1 MTQDQRTD
9 RMYQSGQP
17 LFHHHPLPAEIPDR
31 ILNDTTRLMC
41 AGTYL
46 DPNYARAVIRELVE
60 HEHRAVVPSVG
71 FDLGPVLR
79 HGFRARRL
87 ELQRN
92 AALTGLVTL

>member
-1 MTQDQRTD
+1 MTQDERTD
-9 RMYQSGQP
+9 RIYQSGQP
-17 LFHHHPLPAEIPDR
+17 LFHHHPLPADVPDR

-71 FDLGPVLR
+71 FDLVR
-79 HGFRARRL
+79 CYD
-87 ELQRN
+87 
-92 AALTGLVTL
+92 TVSGLAGWSCSATPPSPGC